1 MSVFDKN
8 LLSAQEKQEII
19 AHIRSGDSHRRE
31 KAYRLLVKKLYADS
45 KRRINRELGDEF
57 RRKFYKIDRKGDV
70 YYEYHDQIINDSLMA
85 LEKSILHREIA
96 DIESY
101 YFMILSNKTKDF
113 LEGNINYVKETNDMA
128 FPESNSPY
136 VRTVSAEEICFEKA
150 MEAIGERCRQLFNLF
165 YYDELKL
172 TVIADMRGLK
182 HGTVKNE
189 ITECRKKFK
198 DYLDNCLGNG
208 K

>member
-19 AHIRSGDSHRRE
+19 ADIRSGDSHRRE
-31 KAYRLLVKKLYADS
+31 KAYRLLSNKLYANS
-45 KRRINRELGDEF
+45 KKRINRELGDDF
-57 RRKFYKIDRKGDV
+57 RRKFFDIDHKGHV
-70 YYEYHDQIINDSLMA
+70 YYEYHDHIINDSLMA
-85 LEKSILHREIA
+85 LEKSILHREIL

-101 YFMILSNKTKDF
+101 YFIILSNKTKDF
-113 LEGNINYVKETNDMA
+113 IEKTLNYLKETNDMA

-172 TVIADMRGLK
+172 TAIADIIGLK